1 MVKRRQTFSPS
12 CPKKGGKGGKSGR
25 QTFSP
30 SCPKKGGKG
39 GKSGRQTFSP
49 SCPKKGGKGGET
61 GFTAFTAFFP
71 ASLKNV
77 SIYTLDMRLISTS
90 LHSSCHSAHRN

>member
-39 GKSGRQTFSP
+39 G
-49 SCPKKGGKGGET
+49 ET
-61 GFTAFTAFFP
+61 GFAAFAAFFP
-71 ASLKNV
+71 ASFKKCHCAPHLKKPALPLLPPFFRQV
-77 SIYTLDMRLISTS
+77 
-90 LHSSCHSAHRN
+90 